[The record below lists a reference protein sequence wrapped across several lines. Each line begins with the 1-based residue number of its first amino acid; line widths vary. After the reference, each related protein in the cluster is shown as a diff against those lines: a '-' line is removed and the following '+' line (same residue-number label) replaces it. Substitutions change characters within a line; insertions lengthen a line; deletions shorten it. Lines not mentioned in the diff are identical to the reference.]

1 MWTSAELA
9 AQRWQAPCLAW
20 SGDSKLVVAV
30 ASRFRSTA
38 DVFARLS
45 DLGVWPSIRYW
56 SVSRQA
62 WRPLVLGMAGIDAQ
76 GQPVGGHATLALKLN
91 SMTLINE
98 RDENSGQA
106 TYRFRVVERDDAH
119 VLITTE
125 NAAPIT
131 LAIITAFDPGSL
143 QTATFVRREG
153 SDIWSTYQITR
164 VGTGG
169 SSLVLGHK
177 GSFLNRLEA
186 VRRYLAGQPTDRMDP
201 IARH

>member
-9 AQRWQAPCLAW
+9 AQHWQAPCLAW

-30 ASRFRSTA
+30 ASRFHSTA
-38 DVFARLS
+38 DLFARLS
-45 DLGVWPSIRYW
+45 DLAVWPSIRYW

-62 WRPLVLGMAGIDAQ
+62 WRPLVLGMTEIDAQ
-76 GQPVGGHATLALKLN
+76 GRPVGGHATLALKPN
-91 SMTLINE
+91 STTLINE
-98 RDENSGQA
+98 RDENSGQT

-125 NAAPIT
+125 NATPIT

-153 SDIWSTYQITR
+153 PDIWSTYQITR
-164 VGTGG
+164 
-169 SSLVLGHK
+169 
-177 GSFLNRLEA
+177 
-186 VRRYLAGQPTDRMDP
+186 
-201 IARH
+201 RHGR